1 MKRQLKA
8 GYRAPDHNG
17 IRLQQL
23 VDGLVGNS
31 LPIARTK
38 GTAVVNEVGRGVV
51 LRSVTDPLID
61 LIEEILATVIANSR
75 GGDIHI
81 RAERRSQQL
90 ILSFT
95 ERSNYNGYALAS
107 RVGGLSRY
115 AAAIGCG
122 LYITTPHQ
130 LQTTIHFSFPGGMAF
145 AA

>member
-1 MKRQLKA
+1 MERQLKA

-31 LPIARTK
+31 LPIARKK

-51 LRSVTDPLID
+51 LRSVTDQLVD
-61 LIEEILATVIANSR
+61 LMDEILATVIANSR

-81 RAERRSQQL
+81 RAQRQV
-90 ILSFT
+90 ILSIT

-107 RVGGLSRY
+107 RVGGLSHY
-115 AAAIGCG
+115 AAAIGCS
-122 LYITTPHQ
+122 LEITTPQ
-130 LQTTIHFSFPGGMAF
+130 ELVTTICFSFPERI